1 MSKLKVTYID
11 NSATQYDEFADEI
24 IYSSS
29 KKSKGKLY
37 LGDRHSCAMVQ
48 LKHRNIS
55 AVVNCDT
62 DLFGLAKEKEIRYLK
77 VDPCIDHD
85 DPKKC
90 FEHARKIF
98 EITFKFLDQEL
109 AAGHNVLVHCE
120 KGITKS
126 AAVVIYYLMKKNNI
140 SLAQA
145 FKEVKKYRSIVLPQP
160 SLFRHLIS
168 SEINLRGVESIRIQ
182 GKQVV
187 YLESS
192 PATGSKGSNFVD
204 DGKAAE
210 RYFILGVV
218 ASIVIAIFGGIYLIA
233 GKI

>member
-11 NSATQYDEFADEI
+11 NSASQYDEFADEI
-24 IYSSS
+24 MYSSS

-48 LKHRNIS
+48 LKHRSIY

-62 DLFGLAKEKEIRYLK
+62 DLFGLAKEKDIRYLK

-85 DPKKC
+85 DPQKC
-90 FEHARKIF
+90 FEHASKIF
-98 EITFKFLDQEL
+98 EISFNFIDQEL
-109 AAGHNVLVHCE
+109 ASGHNVLVHCE

-126 AAVVIYYLMKKNNI
+126 ASIVIYYLMKKQSI

-145 FKEVKKYRSIVLPQP
+145 FKEVKKYRSMVLPQP

-168 SEINLRGVESIRIQ
+168 AEIKLRGVDSIRIQ

-192 PATGSKGSNFVD
+192 PLTSSKKSSSAD

-218 ASIVIAIFGGIYLIA
+218 ASIVVAIFGGIYLIA